1 MRRITL
7 DVESTGFDPSV
18 AGIVEVGGVVFENGA
33 EVAQFS
39 ELCRPHESCLV
50 GPKVDEALAVS
61 GITRAEI
68 AAARSSDVVREELSR
83 WLTKW
88 HSDDKLH
95 SFNVAFDRRFLACE
109 PWMIYPTAWGE
120 CIMEA
125 AAEVMGP
132 MGVLSL
138 FKNGRYKWP
147 KLVEA
152 SEFFGVGTGHGGRAL
167 AHARTAALVYEEIL
181 KRRK

>member
-1 MRRITL
+1 L
-7 DVESTGFDPSV
+7 DVESTGFDPNV

-50 GPKVDEALAVS
+50 GPKVDEALAFS

-68 AAARSSDVVREELSR
+68 AAARSADVVSVDFGTWLQR
-83 WLTKW
+83 WI
-88 HSDDKLH
+88 SDDKPH
-95 SFNVAFDRRFLACE
+95 SFNVGFDSRFLACE
-109 PWMIYPTAWGE
+109 PWMIRRELWGE
-120 CIMEA
+120 CIMLA

-181 KRRK
+181 KRRR